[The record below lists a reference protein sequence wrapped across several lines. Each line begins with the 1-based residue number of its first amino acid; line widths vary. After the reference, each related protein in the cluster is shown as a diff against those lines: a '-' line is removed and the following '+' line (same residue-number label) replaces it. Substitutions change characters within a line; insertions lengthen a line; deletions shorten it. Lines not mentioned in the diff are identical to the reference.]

1 MAVVAVQPIFERR
14 RSTFRN
20 NVLAHFLMWLV
31 TCDNGNDGPAAAIE
45 ADGLPSAGDVFID
58 NRGNVAYLTALDAE
72 PRSPSDRHFEVQA
85 EFDTISP
92 STPDDN
98 PLNQPPMYAWSYE
111 NTTEAY
117 FTDNSTNGPQG
128 GGVQVTTSAGE
139 AFEQLPTR
147 DTGVL
152 VITMTRNEA
161 THDAA
166 GDDQYS
172 NTVNAGPVVLDGT
185 TYATG
190 TLKMSPITAV
200 KSVKTMRSGLPV
212 TYYTRTFTFKAKHQ
226 GWHDRPLDVGFN
238 YSVGQTAT
246 NTQNLRRIVDGQG
259 MPVTKPWPLNGKGAA
274 MPNASDPPAV
284 LDFQPYTSMD
294 WSALKLT

>member
-1 MAVVAVQPIFERR
+1 
-14 RSTFRN
+14 
-20 NVLAHFLMWLV
+20 MWLV

-45 ADGLPSAGDVFID
+45 ADGIPTAGDVFID
-58 NRGNVAYLTALDAE
+58 PMGYIAYLSGLDAQ
-72 PRSPSDRHFEVQA
+72 PRANSDRHFEVQA
-85 EFDTISP
+85 QFDTLSP

-98 PLNQPPMYAWSYE
+98 PLNQAATFSWSYE
-111 NTTEAY
+111 NTTTSY
-117 FTDNSTNGPQG
+117 FTDNSTNGPNG
-128 GGVQVTTSAGE
+128 GGVPVTTSAGE

-147 DTGVL
+147 DTGIL

-166 GDDQYS
+166 ADDQYS
-172 NTVNAGPVVLDGT
+172 NTVNAGPVILDGT

-200 KSVKTMRSGLPV
+200 KNIKTMRTGLPI
-212 TYYTRTFTFKAKHQ
+212 TYYARTFTFKAKHE

-238 YSVGQTAT
+238 YSVGDVAK
-246 NTQNLRRIVDGQG
+246 NTQNLRRICDGQG
-259 MPVTKPWPLNGKGAA
+259 MPVAKPWPLDGKGNAK
-274 MPNASDPPAV
+274 PNASDPAAV

-294 WSALKLT
+294 WTPLKFT